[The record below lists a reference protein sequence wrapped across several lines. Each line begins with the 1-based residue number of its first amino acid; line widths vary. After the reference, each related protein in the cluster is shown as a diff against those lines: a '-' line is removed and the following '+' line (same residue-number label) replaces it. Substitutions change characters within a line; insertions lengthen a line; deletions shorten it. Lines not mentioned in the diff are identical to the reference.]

1 MTMTRTPE
9 KDSSKQHARDPL
21 ILAIEHEP
29 GMTHRD
35 YLLAA
40 LRCARL
46 RIRLLAV
53 EIDQVGVA
61 LKFNMI
67 APETAVIWLNDIG
80 ALYYVEPIPPHGG
93 VA

>member
-1 MTMTRTPE
+1 
-9 KDSSKQHARDPL
+9 
-21 ILAIEHEP
+21 
-29 GMTHRD
+29 
-35 YLLAA
+35 
-40 LRCARL
+40 
-46 RIRLLAV
+46 
-53 EIDQVGVA
+53 